1 MKFVIIVIQPSYNN
15 YMTDTTS
22 ILDLPTD
29 PTGGGSINGNV
40 SFSATETH
48 NQENTNTN
56 TSMGGSVALDQTTI
70 NQIVTG
76 LQQASVSGLTQ
87 LQSRDIPQNSSS
99 ITQDAE
105 VQPNYIPPASKK
117 EDYIQN
123 YEDNDI
129 IIQNY
134 KKQTSIHGALDDTY
148 DEIQMPLL
156 VVILYFIFQMPIV
169 KRYVYKY
176 GPALFSKDGNT
187 NIYGLIFMSITF
199 GIIYYILSKTIKHF
213 S

>member
-1 MKFVIIVIQPSYNN
+1 
-15 YMTDTTS
+15 MTDTTS

-40 SFSATETH
+40 SFSATETQ
-48 NQENTNTN
+48 NQENTAI
-56 TSMGGSVALDQTTI
+56 GGGVALDQTPI

-87 LQSRDIPQNSSS
+87 LQSRDIPQSSSS

-105 VQPNYIPPASKK
+105 VQPNYIPPAPKK
-117 EDYIQN
+117 EDYLQN

-129 IIQNY
+129 IIENY
-134 KKQTSIHGALDDTY
+134 KKQKSIHNTLDETY

-176 GPALFSKDGNT
+176 GPALFTKDGNA

-199 GIIYYILSKTIKHF
+199 GIIYYILSKAIKHF
-213 S
+213 A